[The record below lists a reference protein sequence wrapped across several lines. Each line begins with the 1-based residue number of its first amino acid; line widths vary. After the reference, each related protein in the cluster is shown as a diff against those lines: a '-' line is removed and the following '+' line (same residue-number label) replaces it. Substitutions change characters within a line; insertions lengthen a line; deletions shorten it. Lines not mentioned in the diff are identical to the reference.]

1 MSKVVQQIPPAKAL
15 ISGIRAIGYS
25 FSTSVADIIDNSIAA
40 KSKNINIFSDP
51 LVENPYFCILDD
63 GCGMNYCEL
72 NNAMIFGSDRSE
84 KKDDILDLGRF
95 GLGLKSASLSQCREL
110 IVVSKRQ
117 DKIYGMSYDLD
128 IIEKNNDW
136 NLLIYDEEEIN
147 LLPRINELKKY
158 DSGTMVIWRKFYK
171 IECTAKNFEETFREI
186 VSEAKRHVELVFH
199 RFYEDINIYFNYDR
213 IEKIDPFLTKSV
225 PKTQKG
231 RTDTIIID
239 NETIVITPYILPH
252 QNSLTHEEKKLLGNP
267 KSIYEAQ
274 GFYIY
279 RNRRLIVWGSW
290 LRMSVKSE
298 LTKLARIQV
307 DIPSKLDTQWSM
319 DVKKSTAKIPDK
331 IKDLIKASV
340 EESIVKSKN
349 VTQYRGKNELTLE
362 NKIWNRVMEREGFVR
377 YEINRENPI
386 LQSLYKTIDDNEF
399 DLLNIFISQI
409 EDFLPKYTIYN
420 DSTDINTTIINS
432 DNNDEE
438 KLIAEVIKFSKMFTS
453 CDREQ
458 EIKQLLTTERYQK
471 IASRLD
477 EILKE
482 VTENE

>member
-1 MSKVVQQIPPAKAL
+1 
-15 ISGIRAIGYS
+15 
-25 FSTSVADIIDNSIAA
+25 
-40 KSKNINIFSDP
+40 
-51 LVENPYFCILDD
+51 
-63 GCGMNYCEL
+63 
-72 NNAMIFGSDRSE
+72 MI
-84 KKDDILDLGRF
+84 
-95 GLGLKSASLSQCREL
+95 
-110 IVVSKRQ
+110 
-117 DKIYGMSYDLD
+117 M
-128 IIEKNNDW
+128 
-136 NLLIYDEEEIN
+136 
-147 LLPRINELKKY
+147 
-158 DSGTMVIWRKFYK
+158 RK
-171 IECTAKNFEETFREI
+171 
-186 VSEAKRHVELVFH
+186 
-199 RFYEDINIYFNYDR
+199 
-213 IEKIDPFLTKSV
+213 
-225 PKTQKG
+225 
-231 RTDTIIID
+231 
-239 NETIVITPYILPH
+239 
-252 QNSLTHEEKKLLGNP
+252 KKLLGNP

-438 KLIAEVIKFSKMFTS
+438 KLIEEVIKFSKMFTS

-471 IASRLD
+471 
-477 EILKE
+477 
-482 VTENE
+482 NC